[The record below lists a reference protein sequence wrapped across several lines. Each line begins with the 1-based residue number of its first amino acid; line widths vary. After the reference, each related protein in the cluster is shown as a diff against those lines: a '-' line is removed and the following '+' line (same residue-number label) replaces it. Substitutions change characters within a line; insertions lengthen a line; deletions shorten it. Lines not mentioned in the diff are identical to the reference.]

1 MSKIKETE
9 NYLKG
14 VINGLGYETD
24 KVKLESS
31 SMKNLGQFQLN
42 IAMPLAKKYK
52 KNPREIAEEITKKLD
67 NRFINVNIAGPGFIN
82 LSFNEQ
88 ELLDYSNKAIEDFN
102 VHIDKENPK
111 TIVVDYGGANAAK
124 ALHVGHMRAANIG
137 EALKRLAKLYNE
149 KVIGDVHLGDL
160 GRQAGMLISQLKLER
175 PDLPYFDPN
184 FKGEYPKID
193 LTPEDLGRM
202 YPKANILA
210 KEDPKRMEEVRFITA
225 EIDKGNEV
233 YTKLW
238 KQMVDISSVEIK
250 KVYDELNC
258 SFELWEGELDAFKE
272 IPEVLEIMKPF
283 LYESDGALIMDVA
296 NEEDT
301 KPMPPLMVIKSDG
314 ATIYATRDLGT
325 IHSRMKRFNP
335 GEIWYV
341 VDQRQALYFEQV
353 FRGSYIS
360 GLVPKT
366 TILSHYG
373 FGTMNGKDG
382 KPFKTRDGGV
392 LKLSDLMDLVREEI
406 DKRIKP
412 EITGEER
419 KNIKEKLT
427 IAAIKFADLSPIRK
441 TDYIFDP
448 VKFSSFE
455 GKTGPYVL
463 YTMVRIKSILN
474 KINKNKEIKIEKIVS
489 EDMENILVKIVE
501 LSRTLKSSYDEKTLN
516 YITDYLYDLCSL
528 FNKFYSKYS
537 IINEKDEQ
545 IKNSYIAMI
554 NLIYNTCSK
563 LLDILAIETVEKM

>member
-175 PDLPYFDPN
+175 PDLPYFDSN

-202 YPKANILA
+202 YPKANISA

-474 KINKNKEIKIEKIVS
+474 KINKNKEIKIEKIVN

>member
-474 KINKNKEIKIEKIVS
+474 KINKNKEIKIEKIVN

>member
-9 NYLKG
+9 KYLKE

-184 FKGEYPKID
+184 FKGKYPKID

-202 YPKANILA
+202 YPKANISA

>member
-9 NYLKG
+9 NYLKE

-474 KINKNKEIKIEKIVS
+474 KINKNKEIKIEKIVN

-563 LLDILAIETVEKM
+563 LLDILAI

>member
-9 NYLKG
+9 NYLKE

-52 KNPREIAEEITKKLD
+52 KNPREIAEEITKNLD

-202 YPKANILA
+202 YPKANISA

-296 NEEDT
+296 NEDDT

-474 KINKNKEIKIEKIVS
+474 KINKNKEIKIEKIVN

>member
-9 NYLKG
+9 KYLKE

-412 EITGEER
+412 EITGEDR

-474 KINKNKEIKIEKIVS
+474 KINKNKEIKIEKIVN

>member
-9 NYLKG
+9 NYLKE

-52 KNPREIAEEITKKLD
+52 KNPREIAEEITKNLD

-184 FKGEYPKID
+184 FKGKYPKID

-202 YPKANILA
+202 YPKANISA

-392 LKLSDLMDLVREEI
+392 LNLSDLMDLVREEI

-474 KINKNKEIKIEKIVS
+474 KINKNKEIKIEKIVN

>member
-9 NYLKG
+9 NYLKE

-52 KNPREIAEEITKKLD
+52 KNPREIAEEITKNLD

-184 FKGEYPKID
+184 FKGKYPKID

-202 YPKANILA
+202 YPKANISA

-474 KINKNKEIKIEKIVS
+474 KINKNKEIKIEKIVN

>member
-9 NYLKG
+9 NYLKE
-14 VINGLGYETD
+14 VINKLGYEVD

-52 KNPREIAEEITKKLD
+52 KNPREIAEKITKELD
-67 NRFINVNIAGPGFIN
+67 NRFVNVNIAGPGFIN
-82 LSFNEQ
+82 LSFNEK
-88 ELLDYSNKAIEDFN
+88 ELLEYSNKAIEDFN

-111 TIVVDYGGANAAK
+111 TIIVDYGGANAAK

-160 GRQAGMLISQLKLER
+160 GRQAGMLISELKLEQ

-184 FKGEYPKID
+184 FKGEYPKIN
-193 LTPEDLGRM
+193 LTTEDLGRM
-202 YPKANILA
+202 YPKASISA

-296 NEEDT
+296 SKEDT

-366 TILSHYG
+366 TMLAHYG

-419 KNIKEKLT
+419 KSIKEKLT

-455 GKTGPYVL
+455 GKTGPYIL

-474 KINKNKEIKIEKIVS
+474 KVDQNKEIKIEKVVN
-489 EDMENILVKIVE
+489 EDMENILVKIIE

-528 FNKFYSKYS
+528 FNKFYSKYN

>member
-9 NYLKG
+9 KYLKE

-184 FKGEYPKID
+184 FKGKYPKID

-202 YPKANILA
+202 YPKANISA

-296 NEEDT
+296 NEDDT

-474 KINKNKEIKIEKIVS
+474 KINKNKEIKIEKIVN

>member
-9 NYLKG
+9 NYLKE

-184 FKGEYPKID
+184 FKGKYPKID

-202 YPKANILA
+202 YPKANISA

-392 LKLSDLMDLVREEI
+392 LNLSDLMDLVREEI

-474 KINKNKEIKIEKIVS
+474 KINKNKEIKIEKIVN

>member
-1 MSKIKETE
+1 
-9 NYLKG
+9 
-14 VINGLGYETD
+14 
-24 KVKLESS
+24 
-31 SMKNLGQFQLN
+31 
-42 IAMPLAKKYK
+42 
-52 KNPREIAEEITKKLD
+52 
-67 NRFINVNIAGPGFIN
+67 
-82 LSFNEQ
+82 
-88 ELLDYSNKAIEDFN
+88 
-102 VHIDKENPK
+102 
-111 TIVVDYGGANAAK
+111 
-124 ALHVGHMRAANIG
+124 MRAANIG

-184 FKGEYPKID
+184 FKGKYPKID

-202 YPKANILA
+202 YPKANISA

-474 KINKNKEIKIEKIVS
+474 KINKNKEIKIEKIVN

>member
-9 NYLKG
+9 NYLKE

-175 PDLPYFDPN
+175 PDLPYFDSN

-202 YPKANILA
+202 YPKANISA

-412 EITGEER
+412 EITGEDR

-474 KINKNKEIKIEKIVS
+474 KINKNKEIKIEKIVN

>member
-9 NYLKG
+9 NYLKE

-412 EITGEER
+412 EITGEDR

-474 KINKNKEIKIEKIVS
+474 KINKNKEIKIEKIVN

>member
-67 NRFINVNIAGPGFIN
+67 NRFINVNIAGPGFVN

-184 FKGEYPKID
+184 FKGKYPKID

-202 YPKANILA
+202 YPKANISA

-392 LKLSDLMDLVREEI
+392 LNLSDLMDLVREEI

-412 EITGEER
+412 EITGEDR

-474 KINKNKEIKIEKIVS
+474 KINKNKEIKIEKIVN

>member
-67 NRFINVNIAGPGFIN
+67 NRFINVNIAGPGFVN

-184 FKGEYPKID
+184 FKGKYPKID

-202 YPKANILA
+202 YPKANISA

-392 LKLSDLMDLVREEI
+392 LNLSDLMDLVREEI

-474 KINKNKEIKIEKIVS
+474 KINKNKEIKIEKIVN

>member
-9 NYLKG
+9 NYLKE

-67 NRFINVNIAGPGFIN
+67 NRFINVNIAGPGFVN

-184 FKGEYPKID
+184 FKGKYPKID

-202 YPKANILA
+202 YPKANISA

-412 EITGEER
+412 EITGEDR

-474 KINKNKEIKIEKIVS
+474 KINKNKEIKIEKIVN

>member
-9 NYLKG
+9 KYLKEK
-14 VINGLGYETD
+14 IEGLGYEVE
-24 KVKLESS
+24 KVKLESIY
-31 SMKNLGQFQLN
+31 MKNLAQFQLN
-42 IAMPLAKKYK
+42 IAMPLAKKYH
-52 KNPREIAEEITKKLD
+52 KNPREIAEEITKELD
-67 NRFINVNIAGPGFIN
+67 DRFTNVNIAGPGFIN
-82 LSFNEQ
+82 LSFSEK
-88 ELLDYSNKAIEDFN
+88 ELLDYSNKALKDFDI
-102 VHIDKENPK
+102 HIDKEESK
-111 TIVVDYGGANAAK
+111 MIIVDYGGANAAK

-137 EALKRLAKLYNE
+137 EALKRLAKLYNHN
-149 KVIGDVHLGDL
+149 VLGDVHLGDL
-160 GRQAGMLISQLKLER
+160 GRQAGMLISELKRER
-175 PDLPYFDPN
+175 PDLPYFNPN
-184 FKGEYPKID
+184 YKGEYPKID
-193 LTPEDLGRM
+193 LTTEDLGRM
-202 YPKANILA
+202 YPKANIAA

-250 KVYDELNC
+250 QIYKELNC
-258 SFELWEGELDAFKE
+258 NFELWEGELDAFKE
-272 IPEVLEIMKPF
+272 IPEVLEIMKPY

-296 NEEDT
+296 NENDS

-325 IHSRMKRFNP
+325 IHSRMKRFKP
-335 GEIWYV
+335 DEIWYV

-360 GLVPKT
+360 GLVPET
-366 TILSHYG
+366 TLLAHYG

-419 KNIKEKLT
+419 SKIREKLT

-455 GKTGPYVL
+455 GKTGPYIL

-474 KINKNKEIKIEKIVS
+474 KINKDEDYKLEKVVT

-528 FNKFYSKYS
+528 FNKFYSKYN
-537 IINEKDEQ
+537 IINEKDEK

-554 NLIYNTCSK
+554 KLIYNTCSK
-563 LLDILAIETVEKM
+563 LLDTLAIETVNKM

>member
-9 NYLKG
+9 KYLKE

-67 NRFINVNIAGPGFIN
+67 NRFINVNIAGPGFVN

-184 FKGEYPKID
+184 FKGKYPKID

-202 YPKANILA
+202 YPKANISA

-272 IPEVLEIMKPF
+272 IPEVLEIMRPF

-296 NEEDT
+296 NEDDT

-474 KINKNKEIKIEKIVS
+474 KINKNKEIKIEKIVN

>member
-9 NYLKG
+9 NYLKE

-474 KINKNKEIKIEKIVS
+474 KINKNKEIKIEKIVN

>member
-9 NYLKG
+9 NYLKE
-14 VINGLGYETD
+14 VINKLGYEVD

-52 KNPREIAEEITKKLD
+52 KNPREIAEEITKELD
-67 NRFINVNIAGPGFIN
+67 NRFVNVNIAGPGFIN
-82 LSFNEQ
+82 LSFNEK
-88 ELLDYSNKAIEDFN
+88 ELLDYSNKSIGDFN

-111 TIVVDYGGANAAK
+111 TIIVDYGGANAAK

-160 GRQAGMLISQLKLER
+160 GRQAGMLISELKLEQ

-184 FKGEYPKID
+184 FKGEYQKIN
-193 LTPEDLGRM
+193 LTTEDLGRM
-202 YPKANILA
+202 YPKASISA

-296 NEEDT
+296 RKEDT

-366 TILSHYG
+366 TMLAHYG

-455 GKTGPYVL
+455 GKTGPYIL

-474 KINKNKEIKIEKIVS
+474 KVDQNKEIKIEKVVN
-489 EDMENILVKIVE
+489 EDMENILVKIIE

-528 FNKFYSKYS
+528 FNKFYSKYN

-545 IKNSYIAMI
+545 IKNSYIALI

>member
-9 NYLKG
+9 KYLKE

-175 PDLPYFDPN
+175 PDLPYFDSN

-474 KINKNKEIKIEKIVS
+474 KINKNKEIKIEKIVN

>member
-9 NYLKG
+9 NYLKE

-175 PDLPYFDPN
+175 PDLPYFDSN

-202 YPKANILA
+202 YPKANISA

-474 KINKNKEIKIEKIVS
+474 KINKNKEIKIEKIVN

>member
-9 NYLKG
+9 NYLKE

-67 NRFINVNIAGPGFIN
+67 NRFINVNIAGPGFVN

-184 FKGEYPKID
+184 FKGKYPKID

-202 YPKANILA
+202 YPKANISA

-474 KINKNKEIKIEKIVS
+474 KINKNKEIKIEKIVN

>member
-9 NYLKG
+9 KYLKE

-184 FKGEYPKID
+184 FKGKYPKID

-474 KINKNKEIKIEKIVS
+474 KINKNKEIKIEKIVN

>member
-9 NYLKG
+9 KYLKE

-67 NRFINVNIAGPGFIN
+67 NRFINVNIAGPGFVN

-184 FKGEYPKID
+184 FKGKYPKID

-202 YPKANILA
+202 YPKANISA

-474 KINKNKEIKIEKIVS
+474 KINKNKEIKIEKIVN

>member
-9 NYLKG
+9 KYLKE

-184 FKGEYPKID
+184 FKGKYPKID

-202 YPKANILA
+202 YPKANISA

-474 KINKNKEIKIEKIVS
+474 KINKNKEIKIEKIVN

>member
-9 NYLKG
+9 NYLKE

-82 LSFNEQ
+82 LSFNEK

-474 KINKNKEIKIEKIVS
+474 KINKNKEIKIEKIVN

>member
-9 NYLKG
+9 KYLKE

-67 NRFINVNIAGPGFIN
+67 NRFINVNIAGPGFVN

-184 FKGEYPKID
+184 FKGKYPKID

-202 YPKANILA
+202 YPKANISA

-272 IPEVLEIMKPF
+272 IPEVLEIMRPF

-474 KINKNKEIKIEKIVS
+474 KINKNKEIKIEKIVN

>member
-9 NYLKG
+9 IYLGKI
-14 VINGLGYETD
+14 INELGYEVE

-52 KNPREIAEEITKKLD
+52 KNPREIADEIVSKLD
-67 NRFINVNIAGPGFIN
+67 DRFVNVNIAGPGFIN
-82 LSFNEQ
+82 LSFSEK
-88 ELLDYSNKAIEDFN
+88 ELLEYSNKAINNFDI
-102 VHIDKENPK
+102 HIDREEPK
-111 TIVVDYGGANAAK
+111 MIIVDYGGANAAK

-137 EALKRLAKLYNE
+137 EALKRLAKLYN
-149 KVIGDVHLGDL
+149 KNVLGDVHLGDL
-160 GRQAGMLISQLKLER
+160 GRQAGMLISELKLER

-184 FKGEYPKID
+184 YKGEYPKID
-193 LTPEDLGRM
+193 LTTEDLGRM
-202 YPKANILA
+202 YPKANIAA

-250 KVYDELNC
+250 KIYEELNC
-258 SFELWEGELDAFKE
+258 NFELWEGELDAFKE

-296 NEEDT
+296 NENDS

-325 IHSRMKRFNP
+325 IHSRMKRFKP
-335 GEIWYV
+335 DEIWYV

-366 TILSHYG
+366 TLLAHFG

-412 EITGEER
+412 EITGDER
-419 KNIKEKLT
+419 EKIKEKLT

-455 GKTGPYVL
+455 GKTGPYIL

-474 KINKNKEIKIEKIVS
+474 KIDKNKDYKIEKIVN

-528 FNKFYSKYS
+528 FNKFYSKYN
-537 IINEKDEQ
+537 IINEKDE
-545 IKNSYIAMI
+545 KVKDSYIAMI
-554 NLIYNTCSK
+554 NLIYNTCFK
-563 LLDILAIETVEKM
+563 LLDTLAIETVEKM